1 MNNEEVS
8 LSVNNNS
15 NYNLEEI
22 RQKIEKMSK
31 QNHIEILKLLYEKNV
46 KFTENDNGIF
56 LNLTNL
62 NSEHINILLDYMNYI
77 KNQENILNIIE
88 NKKEE
93 IENTYFKDNK
103 DINEL

>member
-1 MNNEEVS
+1 MSDESVGLN
-8 LSVNNNS
+8 VNNNI

-31 QNHIEILKLLYEKNV
+31 QNHVEILKLLHEKNI
-46 KFTENDNGIF
+46 KFTENDNGVF

-62 NSEHINILLDYMNYI
+62 NPEHIELLLKYINHI

-88 NKKEE
+88 TKKEE

-103 DINEL
+103 DINE

>member
-8 LSVNNNS
+8 LNVNNI

-22 RQKIEKMSK
+22 RQKIEKMNK
-31 QNHIEILKLLYEKNV
+31 QNHIEILKLLYEKKV

-62 NSEHINILLDYMNYI
+62 QSEHINILLDYIDHI

-103 DINEL
+103 DINE